1 MEYVEYLHTLFDGL
15 NRGICNLYEM
25 ESLIYLLSTYVV
37 KPIGFTVIDLSFV
50 LMEVKEKLI
59 VESLEI
65 ELTLLQNPENLLN
78 MVCI

>member
-1 MEYVEYLHTLFDGL
+1 
-15 NRGICNLYEM
+15 M